1 MKLSRTQRFFGRSV
15 LNALVN
21 ALVVS
26 LLSVGFAPRAHAGVF
41 NLTRFIDPTAFA
53 LGLEP
58 GIQLSSPAGLS
69 FEAKF
74 TYGLTELSNVQAFLG
89 TGGGARKFRVGGAMT
104 FDFFPDIDSQPGIGL
119 AAQGSYVRTT
129 VSGTEAGALEILAI
143 PYIHKA
149 FRVGSANEFEPFLS
163 LPFGSSFRSGAYQG
177 LWTLAAGSHFKTSEH
192 LRTTLE
198 VGVAIQHTESYVS
211 GGVTYYH

>member
-1 MKLSRTQRFFGRSV
+1 V
-15 LNALVN
+15 EPANW
-21 ALVVS
+21 
-26 LLSVGFAPRAHAGVF
+26 
-41 NLTRFIDPTAFA
+41 A

-58 GIQLSSPAGLS
+58 GVQLTQGAGVG

-74 TYGLTELSNVQAFLG
+74 TYGLSELSNVQAFLG
-89 TGGGARKFRVGGAMT
+89 TGGGSRRFRVGGAMT
-104 FDFFPDIDSQPGIGL
+104 FDFFPDIDSQPGIGV
-119 AAQGSYVRTT
+119 AAQGAYARTS
-129 VSGTEAGALEILAI
+129 VEDSESGVLEVLAV

-163 LPFGSSFRSGAYQG
+163 IPFGAAFRSGSYQG
-177 LWTLAAGSHFKTSEH
+177 LWRLAAGSHFKTSEH

-198 VGVAIQHTESYVS
+198 VGIAIRNTESYVS